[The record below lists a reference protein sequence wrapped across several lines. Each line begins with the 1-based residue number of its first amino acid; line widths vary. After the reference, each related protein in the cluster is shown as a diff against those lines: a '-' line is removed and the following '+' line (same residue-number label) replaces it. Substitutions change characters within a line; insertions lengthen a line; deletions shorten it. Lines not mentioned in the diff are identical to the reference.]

1 MEPVR
6 QLLPLRASLG
16 TLAGER
22 TVEYFEGGAGAVK
35 KSLTHTCP
43 TNIDVHYELTC
54 RRLSKDDRML
64 LNSGAQ
70 FEVGVRSCGDMCKGG
85 TQQIHGLM

>member
-1 MEPVR
+1 MRLVRALPLVEPVR

-43 TNIDVHYELTC
+43 TNIDVHYEVTC

-64 LNSGAQ
+64 LNSG
-70 FEVGVRSCGDMCKGG
+70 G
-85 TQQIHGLM
+85 TV